1 MGTLRTEL
9 ERIASS
15 FVASVLDAMRNAS
28 LSELADQSGAS
39 RAAGS
44 AVGTGRRGRP
54 RGRPAGTAGAP
65 VSAVRR
71 GAGAGGG
78 GSRRRRR
85 ASPDE
90 VAKQKEAALAAA
102 KGLRPGFSKGD
113 VMSKSGSK
121 VDLGR
126 ALSLLVAEGKLTKK
140 GDRRMTRY
148 WVK

>member
-15 FVASVLDAMRNAS
+15 FVSSVLDAMRSAS
-28 LSELADQSGAS
+28 LSDLADHTGRGGAS
-39 RAAGS
+39 AG
-44 AVGTGRRGRP
+44 VGPARGRP
-54 RGRPAGTAGAP
+54 RGRPAVAAP
-65 VSAVRR
+65 AAARR
-71 GAGAGGG
+71 GAGG
-78 GSRRRRR
+78 RRRRR
-85 ASPDE
+85 ASPEE
-90 VAKQKEAALAAA
+90 VAHQKEIALSAA
-102 KGLRPGFSKGD
+102 KGLKPGFSKGD

-126 ALSLLVAEGKLTKK
+126 ALSLLVSDGKLTKK

>member
-1 MGTLRTEL
+1 
-9 ERIASS
+9 
-15 FVASVLDAMRNAS
+15 MRNAS
-28 LSELADQSGAS
+28 LSELADQSGAG
-39 RAAGS
+39 RAS
-44 AVGTGRRGRP
+44 ANALGTGRTRGRP
-54 RGRPAGTAGAP
+54 RGRPAGSAGAP

-71 GAGAGGG
+71 GAG
-78 GSRRRRR
+78 RRRRR

-90 VAKQKEAALAAA
+90 VAKQKETALSAA

>member
-15 FVASVLDAMRNAS
+15 FVSSVLDAMRNAS
-28 LSELADQSGAS
+28 LSDLADQSGGS
-39 RAAGS
+39 RGAAGMS
-44 AVGTGRRGRP
+44 AGPGRSRGRP
-54 RGRPAGTAGAP
+54 RGRPAGSSAAA
-65 VSAVRR
+65 AVRR
-71 GAGAGGG
+71 GAGG
-78 GSRRRRR
+78 RRRRR

-90 VAKQKEAALAAA
+90 VAKQKETAFSAA

>member
-15 FVASVLDAMRNAS
+15 FVSSVLDAMRSAS
-28 LSELADQSGAS
+28 LSDLADNTGGGRASGA
-39 RAAGS
+39 
-44 AVGTGRRGRP
+44 AVGVGRTRGRP
-54 RGRPAGTAGAP
+54 RGRAALAPPA
-65 VSAVRR
+65 SARR
-71 GAGAGGG
+71 GATG
-78 GSRRRRR
+78 RRRRR
-85 ASPDE
+85 ASPEE
-90 VAKQKEAALAAA
+90 VARQKDVALAAS
-102 KGLRPGFSKGD
+102 KGLKPGFSKGD

-126 ALSLLVAEGKLTKK
+126 ALSLLVADGKLTKK

>member
-39 RAAGS
+39 RASGGAM
-44 AVGTGRRGRP
+44 GTGRTRGRP
-54 RGRPAGTAGAP
+54 RGRPAGSAGAP
-65 VSAVRR
+65 VSALRR
-71 GAGAGGG
+71 GAG
-78 GSRRRRR
+78 RRRRR

-90 VAKQKEAALAAA
+90 VAKQKETALSAA

>member
-15 FVASVLDAMRNAS
+15 FVSSVLDAMRNAS
-28 LSELADQSGAS
+28 LSDLADQSGAS
-39 RAAGS
+39 RASGAG
-44 AVGTGRRGRP
+44 AAPGRTRGRP
-54 RGRPAGTAGAP
+54 RGRPAGSGA
-65 VSAVRR
+65 VAAAAVRR
-71 GAGAGGG
+71 GAGG
-78 GSRRRRR
+78 RRRRR

-90 VAKQKEAALAAA
+90 VAKQKETALSAA

>member
-9 ERIASS
+9 ERIATS

-28 LSELADQSGAS
+28 LSELADQSGSSRVAAS
-39 RAAGS
+39 GL
-44 AVGTGRRGRP
+44 GTGRTRGRP
-54 RGRPAGTAGAP
+54 RGRPAGSAGAP
-65 VSAVRR
+65 VQAVRR
-71 GAGAGGG
+71 GAG
-78 GSRRRRR
+78 RRRRR

-90 VAKQKEAALAAA
+90 VAKQKETALSAA

-126 ALSLLVAEGKLTKK
+126 ALSLLVAEGKLSKK

>member
-15 FVASVLDAMRNAS
+15 FVASVLDAMRSAS
-28 LSELADQSGAS
+28 LSDLADQSAGRSAGTS
-39 RAAGS
+39 AAP
-44 AVGTGRRGRP
+44 GRTRGRP
-54 RGRPAGTAGAP
+54 RGRPAVAAAP
-65 VSAVRR
+65 SRR
-71 GAGAGGG
+71 VAGG
-78 GSRRRRR
+78 RRRRR

-90 VAKQKEAALAAA
+90 VAKQKETAYSAAR
-102 KGLRPGFSKGD
+102 GLKPGFSKGD

-126 ALSLLVAEGKLTKK
+126 ALSLLVQEGKLTKK

>member
-28 LSELADQSGAS
+28 LSELADQSGAG
-39 RAAGS
+39 RASGAAMGAGR
-44 AVGTGRRGRP
+44 TRGRP
-54 RGRPAGTAGAP
+54 RGRPAGSAGAP
-65 VSAVRR
+65 ASALRR
-71 GAGAGGG
+71 GAG
-78 GSRRRRR
+78 RRRRR

-90 VAKQKEAALAAA
+90 VAKQKETALSAA

>member
-44 AVGTGRRGRP
+44 ALGTGRTRGRP

-71 GAGAGGG
+71 GAGGG
-78 GSRRRRR
+78 RRRRR

-90 VAKQKEAALAAA
+90 VAKQKETALSAA

>member
-15 FVASVLDAMRNAS
+15 FVASVLDAMRSAS
-28 LSELADQSGAS
+28 LSDLADQSAGRSAGAS
-39 RAAGS
+39 AAP
-44 AVGTGRRGRP
+44 RGRP
-54 RGRPAGTAGAP
+54 RGRPAAAAVAAP
-65 VSAVRR
+65 SRR
-71 GAGAGGG
+71 GAGG
-78 GSRRRRR
+78 RRRRR

-90 VAKQKEAALAAA
+90 VAKQKETAYSAAR
-102 KGLRPGFSKGD
+102 GLKPGFSKGD

-126 ALSLLVAEGKLTKK
+126 ALSLLVQEGKLTKK

>member
-15 FVASVLDAMRNAS
+15 FVASVLDAMRSAS
-28 LSELADQSGAS
+28 LSDLADQSGGARSPAAS
-39 RAAGS
+39 AAGP
-44 AVGTGRRGRP
+44 GRTRGRP
-54 RGRPAGTAGAP
+54 RGRPAAIAAPPGA
-65 VSAVRR
+65 RR
-71 GAGAGGG
+71 GAGG
-78 GSRRRRR
+78 RRRRR
-85 ASPDE
+85 ASPEE
-90 VAKQKEAALAAA
+90 VSRQKEIALSAA
-102 KGLRPGFSKGD
+102 KGLRAGFSKSD

-126 ALSLLVAEGKLTKK
+126 ALSLLVADGKLSKK

>member
-9 ERIASS
+9 DRIASS
-15 FVASVLDAMRNAS
+15 FVSSVLDAMRNAS
-28 LSELADQSGAS
+28 LSDLADQ
-39 RAAGS
+39 AGS
-44 AVGTGRRGRP
+44 PRVATPAAATGRT
-54 RGRPAGTAGAP
+54 RGRPARVGRPAVAAAAPARKGAP
-65 VSAVRR
+65 AA
-71 GAGAGGG
+71 AGKAG
-78 GSRRRRR
+78 RRRR

-90 VAKQKEAALAAA
+90 VAKQKDVALAAA
-102 KGLRPGFSKGD
+102 KSLKAPFSKGD

-126 ALSLLVAEGKLTKK
+126 ALSLLVNEGKLIKK

>member
-28 LSELADQSGAS
+28 LSELADQSGAG

-44 AVGTGRRGRP
+44 AMSTGRTRGRP
-54 RGRPAGTAGAP
+54 RGRPAGSAGAP
-65 VSAVRR
+65 ASAVRR
-71 GAGAGGG
+71 SAG
-78 GSRRRRR
+78 RRRRR

-90 VAKQKEAALAAA
+90 VAKQKETALSAA

>member
-39 RAAGS
+39 RAASS
-44 AVGTGRRGRP
+44 AVGTGRTRGRP

-71 GAGAGGG
+71 GAGGG
-78 GSRRRRR
+78 RRRRR

-90 VAKQKEAALAAA
+90 VAKQKEAALSAA

>member
-15 FVASVLDAMRNAS
+15 FVSSVLDAMRTAS
-28 LSELADQSGAS
+28 LSDLADQTGGG
-39 RAAGS
+39 RAASVPAG
-44 AVGTGRRGRP
+44 AGRTRGRP
-54 RGRPAGTAGAP
+54 RGRPAVAAP
-65 VSAVRR
+65 AAARR
-71 GAGAGGG
+71 GAGG
-78 GSRRRRR
+78 RRRRR

-90 VAKQKEAALAAA
+90 VARQKEIALSAA
-102 KGLRPGFSKGD
+102 KGLKPGFSKGD

-126 ALSLLVAEGKLTKK
+126 ALSLLVADGKLTKK

>member
-28 LSELADQSGAS
+28 LSELADQSGSS
-39 RAAGS
+39 RAATS
-44 AVGTGRRGRP
+44 AVGTGRTRGRP
-54 RGRPAGTAGAP
+54 RGRPAGSAGAP

-71 GAGAGGG
+71 GAGG
-78 GSRRRRR
+78 RRRRR

-90 VAKQKEAALAAA
+90 VAKQKETALSAA

>member
-28 LSELADQSGAS
+28 LSELADQSGNS
-39 RAAGS
+39 RAS
-44 AVGTGRRGRP
+44 ASALGTGRTRGRP
-54 RGRPAGTAGAP
+54 RGRPAGSAGAP
-65 VSAVRR
+65 VQAVRR
-71 GAGAGGG
+71 GAG
-78 GSRRRRR
+78 RRRRR

-90 VAKQKEAALAAA
+90 VAKQKETALSAA

>member
-1 MGTLRTEL
+1 MGTLRAEL

-15 FVASVLDAMRNAS
+15 FVSSVLDAMRGAS
-28 LSELADQSGAS
+28 LSDLADQAGDSRGAGVS
-39 RAAGS
+39 AGR
-44 AVGTGRRGRP
+44 GRGRP
-54 RGRPAGTAGAP
+54 RGPRAVAAAAP
-65 VSAVRR
+65 TVRR
-71 GAGAGGG
+71 GAVG
-78 GSRRRRR
+78 RRRRR

-90 VAKQKEAALAAA
+90 VARQKDTALNAA
-102 KGLRPGFSKGD
+102 KTLKPGFSKGD

-126 ALSLLVAEGKLTKK
+126 ALSLLVAEGKLIKK

>member
-39 RAAGS
+39 RSAGS
-44 AVGTGRRGRP
+44 ALGTGRTRGRP
-54 RGRPAGTAGAP
+54 RGRPAGSAGAP

-71 GAGAGGG
+71 GAG
-78 GSRRRRR
+78 RRRRR

-90 VAKQKEAALAAA
+90 VAKQKETALSAA

>member
-1 MGTLRTEL
+1 MGTLRAEL

-15 FVASVLDAMRNAS
+15 FVSSVLDAMRGAS
-28 LSELADQSGAS
+28 LSDLADQAGDSRGAGVS
-39 RAAGS
+39 AGR
-44 AVGTGRRGRP
+44 GRGRP
-54 RGRPAGTAGAP
+54 RGPRAVAAAP
-65 VSAVRR
+65 AVRR
-71 GAGAGGG
+71 GAVG
-78 GSRRRRR
+78 RRRRR

-90 VAKQKEAALAAA
+90 VARQKDAALNSA
-102 KGLRPGFSKGD
+102 KALKPGFSKGD

-126 ALSLLVAEGKLTKK
+126 ALSLLVAEGKLIKK

>member
-28 LSELADQSGAS
+28 LSELADQSGSS
-39 RAAGS
+39 RAAAS
-44 AVGTGRRGRP
+44 ALGTGRTRGRP
-54 RGRPAGTAGAP
+54 RGRPAGSAGAP

-71 GAGAGGG
+71 GAG
-78 GSRRRRR
+78 RRRRR

-90 VAKQKEAALAAA
+90 VAKQKETALSAA

>member
-28 LSELADQSGAS
+28 LSDLADQSGGARTPAAS
-39 RAAGS
+39 TAS
-44 AVGTGRRGRP
+44 GRTRGRP
-54 RGRPAGTAGAP
+54 RGRPAVVAAP
-65 VSAVRR
+65 EAARR
-71 GAGAGGG
+71 GAGG
-78 GSRRRRR
+78 RRRRR
-85 ASPDE
+85 ASPEE
-90 VAKQKEAALAAA
+90 VSRQKEIALSAA
-102 KGLRPGFSKGD
+102 KGLRPGFSKSD

-126 ALSLLVAEGKLTKK
+126 ALSLLVADGKLSKK

>member
-39 RAAGS
+39 RAS
-44 AVGTGRRGRP
+44 ASALGTGRTRGRP
-54 RGRPAGTAGAP
+54 RGRPAGSAGAP
-65 VSAVRR
+65 VQAVRR
-71 GAGAGGG
+71 GAG
-78 GSRRRRR
+78 RRRRR

-90 VAKQKEAALAAA
+90 VAKQKETALSAA

>member
-28 LSELADQSGAS
+28 LSELADQSGGS
-39 RAAGS
+39 RSSSGVTGA
-44 AVGTGRRGRP
+44 TGRTRGRP
-54 RGRPAGTAGAP
+54 RGRPAGAAAAP
-65 VSAVRR
+65 AAAVRR
-71 GAGAGGG
+71 GAG
-78 GSRRRRR
+78 RRRRR

-102 KGLRPGFSKGD
+102 RGLRPGFSKGD

-126 ALSLLVAEGKLTKK
+126 ALSLLVSEGKLTKK